1 MQVIRNI
8 FLWVLLL
15 LPLSTLAQNE
25 VSEAD
30 ADAMRS
36 EIESRMMEYVDEL
49 MQLSLVSDMQ
59 IRFSDASPLSLSY
72 VEVLNDK
79 MKQLNDK
86 YQNIEFRWQNF
97 IQAMQMDIANDAQLM
112 EVMSK
117 VQQMKQVVADTIAAK
132 QQKCDALSDF
142 ARAEDF
148 IQNQDEPYQALYKK
162 AFELSL
168 WNKLEPKLE
177 KEKAKEQ
184 MLFGQIQEHYAKAQ
198 KATELVPELSKR
210 MVILEEHYANVQV
223 MSKKIQELTY
233 KPLMQRL
240 KDYLISFA
248 CVAVLLLFVNMVM
261 SKYKALKAAR
271 KQLKEY
277 EEMMKKNNGGP
288 TTPTI

>member
-15 LPLSTLAQNE
+15 LPLSTLAQNA
-25 VSEAD
+25 VSEPD

-36 EIESRMMEYVDEL
+36 EIKSRMMEYADEL
-49 MQLSLVSDMQ
+49 LQLSLVSDMQ
-59 IRFSDASPLSLSY
+59 IRFSDASPLSISY

-79 MKQLNDK
+79 MEQLNEK
-86 YQNIEFRWQNF
+86 YKSIDFRWQNF
-97 IQAMQMDIANDAQLM
+97 VQAMQMDIANDEQLM
-112 EVMSK
+112 EVMAK
-117 VQQMKQVVADTIAAK
+117 VQQMKQVVADSIAAK
-132 QQKCDALSDF
+132 QQKCDALTDF
-142 ARAEDF
+142 AKAEDF
-148 IQNQDEPYQALYKK
+148 ILNQNDVYQAIYKK

-168 WNKLEPKLE
+168 WSKLEPKLE

-184 MLFGQIQEHYAKAQ
+184 MLFNQIQEHYTKAQ
-198 KATELVPELSKR
+198 KATEMVPALSKR
-210 MVILEEHYANVQV
+210 MTILEENYANAQV

-233 KPLMQRL
+233 KPLMQRI

-248 CVAVLLLFVNMVM
+248 CVAVLLLFANMVM

-277 EEMMKKNNGGP
+277 EEMLKKNGGGP
-288 TTPTI
+288 NHPTI